1 MSTMTCWRSRRE
13 IEHFEPTMGA
23 EAGVVDQQM
32 DHGVGAHQPAT
43 ESVGRGFQGHVSN
56 DQLNLDSIDEVL
68 GQCAQAIARTA
79 DHYELHTP
87 AG

>member
-1 MSTMTCWRSRRE
+1 MTCWRSRRE
-13 IEHFEPTMGA
+13 SSISNRPWVPKPALLISKWTM
-23 EAGVVDQQM
+23 
-32 DHGVGAHQPAT
+32 
-43 ESVGRGFQGHVSN
+43 ESALINLRLNEVGRGFQGHVSN